1 MVFSWE
7 RYTLLNEHECRA
19 FLQVAKDGSFSK
31 AAKHLYVSQPSLSQ
45 CIKRIELE
53 LNTTLIDRSSTPL
66 VLTDAGKIFLE
77 EVKKVQLIREN
88 IIQKIADFS
97 NLNKG
102 HVLVG
107 SSHTRSAWLMSQ
119 ILPKFF
125 QNYPGIKVDVID
137 HSTVELVDYARNG
150 EVDFALIYE
159 PLNDKMLKFVP
170 VTDERVLLAVPL
182 NHFLAIKYK
191 GKKKISFKELHGVPV
206 VTLQKTRKMRYIFD
220 ELCERTSTVPDVVFE
235 ANSIILAAELTINEV
250 GPTLITDTMLQGKKY
265 RDFLVCFELEE
276 PVEPRRL
283 VAAYN
288 CHKPLSNA
296 AQKFIEELIKN
307 KQ

>member
-1 MVFSWE
+1 M
-7 RYTLLNEHECRA
+7 LLNENECRA

-31 AAKHLYVSQPSLSQ
+31 AAKKLYVSQPSLSQ
-45 CIKRIELE
+45 CIKRIESE
-53 LNTTLIDRSSTPL
+53 LNTTLIDRSCTPL
-66 VLTDAGKIFLE
+66 VLTEAGKIFLE
-77 EVKKVQLIREN
+77 EVQKIQLIREN

-97 NLNKG
+97 NFNKG
-102 HVLVG
+102 HVLIG

-125 QNYPGIKVDVID
+125 QKYSGIKVDVVD
-137 HSTVELVDYARNG
+137 HSTAELGEYARSG
-150 EVDFALIYE
+150 EVDFALVYE
-159 PLNDKMLKFVP
+159 PINDGMLRSIP
-170 VTDERVLLAVPL
+170 VMDERVLLAVPL
-182 NHFLAIKYK
+182 NHSLAIKYK
-191 GKKKISFKELHGVPV
+191 RKKKISFRELHNMPV

-220 ELCERTSTVPDVVFE
+220 ELCERTSTVPEIVFE
-235 ANSIILAAELTINEV
+235 ANSIVLAAELTINDV

-307 KQ
+307 K

>member
-1 MVFSWE
+1 M
-7 RYTLLNEHECRA
+7 LLNENECRA

-31 AAKHLYVSQPSLSQ
+31 AAKKLYVSQPSLSQ
-45 CIKRIELE
+45 CIKRIESE
-53 LNTTLIDRSSTPL
+53 LNTTLIDRSCTPL
-66 VLTDAGKIFLE
+66 VLTEAGKIFLE
-77 EVKKVQLIREN
+77 EVQKIQLIREN

-97 NLNKG
+97 NFNKG
-102 HVLVG
+102 HVLIG

-125 QNYPGIKVDVID
+125 QKYSGIKVDVVD
-137 HSTVELVDYARNG
+137 HSTAELGEYARSG
-150 EVDFALIYE
+150 EVDFALVYE
-159 PLNDKMLKFVP
+159 PINYGMLRSIP
-170 VTDERVLLAVPL
+170 VMDERVLLAVPL
-182 NHFLAIKYK
+182 NHSLAIKYK
-191 GKKKISFKELHGVPV
+191 GKKKISFRELHNMPV

-220 ELCERTSTVPDVVFE
+220 ELCERTSTVPEIVFE
-235 ANSIILAAELTINEV
+235 ANSIVLAAELTINDV

-307 KQ
+307 K

>member
-1 MVFSWE
+1 M
-7 RYTLLNEHECRA
+7 LNENECRA

-31 AAKHLYVSQPSLSQ
+31 AAKKLYVSQPSLSQ
-45 CIKRIELE
+45 CIKRIESE
-53 LNTTLIDRSSTPL
+53 LNTTLIDRSCTPL
-66 VLTDAGKIFLE
+66 VLTEAGKIFLE
-77 EVKKVQLIREN
+77 EVQKIQLIREN

-97 NLNKG
+97 NFNKG
-102 HVLVG
+102 HVLIG

-125 QNYPGIKVDVID
+125 QKYSGIKVDVVD
-137 HSTVELVDYARNG
+137 HSTAELGEYARSG
-150 EVDFALIYE
+150 EVDFALVYE
-159 PLNDKMLKFVP
+159 PINDGMLRSIP
-170 VTDERVLLAVPL
+170 VMDERVLLAVPL
-182 NHFLAIKYK
+182 NHSLAIKYK
-191 GKKKISFKELHGVPV
+191 GKKKISFRELHNMPV

-220 ELCERTSTVPDVVFE
+220 ELCERTSTVPEIVFE
-235 ANSIILAAELTINEV
+235 ANSIVLAAELTINDV

-307 KQ
+307 K